1 MFISTGSMPHYLIPT
16 SRELVRINPD
26 KLVCVVASGNY
37 STIYHVEDCVRSGN
51 SPAGDLTPYDGGP
64 KIVLM
69 QLGQIEDAI
78 SRRFKRDDQ
87 HFIRVGN
94 SLIVNVDYIFSIDLD
109 KMQLELSDNATFH
122 VCRKASVRAL
132 QQVKDYLEQ
141 KEDILREDYKRT
153 KK

>member
-1 MFISTGSMPHYLIPT
+1 MAHYLIPT

-37 STIYHVEDCVRSGN
+37 STIYHVDDCKRCETLQT
-51 SPAGDLTPYDGGP
+51 GDLTSYEGGA

-94 SLIVNVDYIFSIDLD
+94 SLIVNVDYISGIDLD
-109 KMQLELSDNATFH
+109 KMQLELSDSATFH
-122 VCRKASVRAL
+122 ICRKASVKAL
-132 QQVKDYLEQ
+132 QQIKEYLEQ
-141 KEDILREDYKRT
+141 KEDILRADYKRT
-153 KK
+153 KR